1 MSLELYLVRHGQTE
15 ENAQNI
21 LQGHLPGHLSEEGIK
36 QVQLLRDQLST
47 VHFDVLISSDLKR
60 CADTAA
66 ILNEPH
72 QLPIHYD
79 RNLRE
84 RDWGPFTGM
93 DILKAR
99 TLLDDR
105 AESMEAMANR
115 AETFLKEI
123 SEQYEG
129 KRILAVS
136 HGLICRVIQA
146 CYYQTSYRNIPR
158 MNNAECRKLVIE
170 TPLQQ
175 HCHINRNEESGAT
188 AD

>member
-1 MSLELYLVRHGQTE
+1 MALELYLVRHGQTE

-21 LQGHLPGHLSEEGIK
+21 LQGHIPGHLSEEGIK
-36 QVQLLRDQLST
+36 QVKLLRDKLCT
-47 VHFDVLISSDLKR
+47 IHFDTLISSDLKR

-72 QLPIHYD
+72 HLPILYD
-79 RNLRE
+79 CHLRE

-99 TLLDDR
+99 KLIDDR
-105 AESMEAMANR
+105 AESMDSMAER
-115 AETFLKEI
+115 ATFFLEKICQE
-123 SEQYEG
+123 YEN
-129 KRILAVS
+129 KRLLVVS

-146 CYYQTSYRNIPR
+146 CYYHVSYRDIPR
-158 MNNAECRKLVIE
+158 MDNAECRQITIN
-170 TPLQQ
+170 TPW
-175 HCHINRNEESGAT
+175 HPAITRHENEESGAT